1 MPSGIKSDWGNDYI
15 IHRQDELYRI
25 PPSELIEEIFNSIV
39 LNEGQGE

>member
-25 PPSELIEEIFNSIV
+25 PSELIEEIFNSIV